1 MRSDCLKAQNN
12 NRVHKAGHAIIALM
26 PKNTHSMPLIIAH
39 RGDSANAPENTLAA
53 FRLALEN
60 GADGIELDVMLSAD
74 QKLVVIHDDTLDRTS
89 NGIGQVGNT
98 SFDTLRELD
107 AGSWFSP
114 KFKGEPIPLLD
125 EVFAELGGKFLI
137 NVELKNY
144 KTPNDPLPELVVA
157 LIKRHGLS
165 DGVLLSSFNGRNL
178 PRAKFLAPEIR
189 TGLLT
194 LPGLLGL
201 PMRGFLGRRFGAD
214 DLHPHYRDVSA
225 RLVHSRHALGQK
237 VNVWTVD
244 APDDLRRMQSFGVD
258 MIICNDPA
266 HARQILEG

>member
-1 MRSDCLKAQNN
+1 MKLTEHCVGK
-12 NRVHKAGHAIIALM
+12 VVHAIIALM
-26 PKNTHSMPLIIAH
+26 SSTANHKPLIIAH

-53 FRLALEN
+53 FRLAWEN

-74 QKLVVIHDDTLDRTS
+74 QKLVVIHDDTLERTT
-89 NGIGQVGNT
+89 NGHGQVGNT
-98 SFDTLRELD
+98 PYAALRELD
-107 AGSWFSP
+107 AGSWFRP
-114 KFKGEPIPLLD
+114 EFKGEPIPLLD

-144 KTPNDPLPELVVA
+144 MTPKDQLPELVVA
-157 LIKRHGLS
+157 LIKKHGLS
-165 DGVLLSSFNGRNL
+165 DSVLLSSFNARNL
-178 PRAKFLAPEIR
+178 RRAKSLAPEIR

-201 PMRGFLGRRFGAD
+201 PMRGFWGRRFGAD
-214 DLHPHYRDVSA
+214 DLHPYYRDVSA
-225 RLVHSRHALGQK
+225 KLVQSRHKLGQK

-244 APDDLRRMQSFGVD
+244 APDDLRRMQAFGVD

-266 HARQILEG
+266 HARQILER

>member
-1 MRSDCLKAQNN
+1 MSSTSNHN
-12 NRVHKAGHAIIALM
+12 
-26 PKNTHSMPLIIAH
+26 PLIIAH
-39 RGDSANAPENTLAA
+39 RGASANAPENTLAA

-74 QKLVVIHDDTLDRTS
+74 QKLVIIHDDTLDRTS
-89 NGIGQVGNT
+89 NGHGKVGET
-98 SFDTLRELD
+98 PLAALRELD

-114 KFKGEPIPLLD
+114 KFQGEPIPLLD
-125 EVFAELGGKFLI
+125 EVFAEFGGKFLI

-144 KTPNDPLPELVVA
+144 KTPKDQLPEFVVA
-157 LIKRHGLS
+157 LVKKYGLS
-165 DGVLLSSFNGRNL
+165 DSVLLSSFNARNL

-214 DLHPHYRDVSA
+214 DLHPYYRDVSPKM
-225 RLVHSRHALGQK
+225 VQSRHQLGQK

-244 APDDLRRMQSFGVD
+244 APDDLRHMQSCGVD
-258 MIICNDPA
+258 MIICNDPG

>member
-1 MRSDCLKAQNN
+1 
-12 NRVHKAGHAIIALM
+12 
-26 PKNTHSMPLIIAH
+26 MPLIVAH

-53 FRLALEN
+53 FRLALAN

-74 QKLVVIHDDTLDRTS
+74 KKLVVIHDDTLDRTT
-89 NGIGQVGNT
+89 NGHGQVGKT
-98 SFDTLRELD
+98 LFAALRELD
-107 AGSWFSP
+107 AGSWFRP
-114 KFKGEPIPLLD
+114 EFKGEPIPLLD

-144 KTPNDPLPELVVA
+144 KTPKDELPDLVVELV
-157 LIKRHGLS
+157 KKHGLGES
-165 DGVLLSSFNGRNL
+165 VLLSSFNGRNL
-178 PRAKFLAPEIR
+178 PRAKAISPEIR

-201 PMRGFLGRRFGAD
+201 PMRGFIGRRFGAD
-214 DLHPHYRDVSA
+214 DLNPYYRDVSEQ
-225 RLVHSRHALGQK
+225 LVQSRHKLGQK

-244 APDDLRRMQSFGVD
+244 APDDLRRMHSCGVD